1 MGIAVIIPGADYSA
15 VNIGTVT
22 PVDVVELVSLAVVGP
37 DTVDYEAQYSVTY
50 TPADT
55 TQTRVGWS
63 VDSGSEYA
71 SIDGNGKL
79 TSKPG
84 ANSSPVT
91 IRVYSVYDPQ
101 IYATKTVSVTH
112 HKTLDYTALLQTNQT
127 EYNVGALNT
136 NPIDG
141 KSYPYFKTNTTGIIG
156 SDVTA
161 GFAQAAGN
169 YQIFK
174 INVKDFARVKMPVLN
189 SSSAMGYA
197 FTDGQNKVVAVY
209 LNTSIATGSY
219 DTVSVPAGT
228 TYLFLVLS
236 KSIYDVVTTSMYVE
250 LLDAA

>member
-1 MGIAVIIPGADYSA
+1 MGLAVIIPGADYSA

-22 PVDVVELVSLAVVGP
+22 PVDVIELVSLAIVGP
-37 DTVDYEAQYSVTY
+37 STVDYQAQFSAAY

-71 SIDGNGKL
+71 TIDANGLL
-79 TSKPG
+79 TTKTG
-84 ANSSPVT
+84 ASSNSVT

-101 IYATKTVSVTH
+101 IYATKTVTVTH
-112 HKTLDYTALLQTNQT
+112 HKTLDYTALLQTNQA

-156 SDVTA
+156 NDVTA
-161 GFAQAAGN
+161 GWSQTAGN

-189 SSSAMGYA
+189 SSSGMGYA

-209 LNTSIATGSY
+209 LNTTISTGSY

-236 KSIYDVVTTSMYVE
+236 KSIYDVVTTTMYVE
-250 LLDAA
+250 LLDAV